1 MATNA
6 FDQANLAFAQ
16 ANSAYT
22 QANAAFNKA
31 NTVSSSSGTFTVG
44 DDLVVTNNVS
54 VGGYIVPVE
63 IGQNIGNVDYR
74 WYNLYMDGGIYADG
88 SFGNPGQILSSSDYG
103 TLKWIDAPSGNTGGG
118 GGGTVDSYARAT
130 ANIASSTAQAAFN
143 KANTAGA
150 SSTDAYARNTANTAY
165 NNTIVIQAVNV
176 TQNTRITT
184 VQTTAQAAFDKAN
197 NVSALS
203 GATGVAG
210 ASGISGATGIR
221 GASGVAGASGFI
233 GSNGATGVQG
243 ASGVNGATGAGL
255 SGATGIQGAT
265 GVAGAAGAT
274 GTPGN
279 DGTPGIDGA
288 TGAGLTGATGI
299 RGATGVQGASGVGA
313 TGVGVQGA
321 SGSVGLTGA
330 SGAGLTGAT
339 GTAGRSGARNFG
351 VTNSGASAYTID
363 GASNPTLFLLRGFTY
378 TFTVD
383 AFGHPFWI
391 QSVSGA
397 YSVGD
402 IYNTGV
408 TANGNQGGVITF
420 AVPFDAPSTL
430 YYVCQ
435 FHPSM
440 AGTINIGDAAPQGAS
455 GPSGATGS
463 QGVQGASG
471 VGATG
476 AGVAGATG
484 SAGTNGASGANGADG
499 ATGPAGAN
507 GVDGASGVAGATGA
521 GVSGATGTVGL
532 TGATGTNNLVWGATG
547 TTRTLTGY
555 VENGTTSTVRT
566 AAITGGVLSLTLATF
581 TPSVS
586 AVALA
591 SSSLNWDV
599 ACTGFTATA
608 DNPSDVVDQYVSSVA
623 SIAQVSGS
631 IATTLGNYSAGSY
644 TNTPAGGVD
653 WSISYTPNNST
664 SYIRS
669 TSTTITGG
677 SASGTITFNY
687 YNGSSFTTWGTTAS
701 FSVTWATPTHSIS
714 LGSLTGSTFLQTY
727 NSVSYTVSGT
737 GITTSANRVYAVT
750 ATGGTVSSGT
760 GSGTFTFTT
769 PIHKDNTATSRYTTL
784 TTTLTR
790 PVAVTGTSYT
800 VTLGPTNTSSASA
813 SFTYPSYWLWTAS
826 VATVPTRADIIN
838 GTGVESGVTVLG
850 DQVKALTTQA
860 INNTDP
866 NPRAF
871 WFAVRTSASQPTT
884 FKTGASAGLLSDVSY
899 TDAGSIGLEPD
910 SPPASYTAEN
920 YHLYGFTLQ
929 PGTTYVSI
937 S

>member
-1 MATNA
+1 M
-6 FDQANLAFAQ
+6 
-16 ANSAYT
+16 
-22 QANAAFNKA
+22 
-31 NTVSSSSGTFTVG
+31 
-44 DDLVVTNNVS
+44 
-54 VGGYIVPVE
+54 
-63 IGQNIGNVDYR
+63 
-74 WYNLYMDGGIYADG
+74 
-88 SFGNPGQILSSSDYG
+88 
-103 TLKWIDAPSGNTGGG
+103 
-118 GGGTVDSYARAT
+118 
-130 ANIASSTAQAAFN
+130 
-143 KANTAGA
+143 
-150 SSTDAYARNTANTAY
+150 
-165 NNTIVIQAVNV
+165 
-176 TQNTRITT
+176 
-184 VQTTAQAAFDKAN
+184 
-197 NVSALS
+197 
-203 GATGVAG
+203 
-210 ASGISGATGIR
+210 
-221 GASGVAGASGFI
+221 
-233 GSNGATGVQG
+233 
-243 ASGVNGATGAGL
+243 
-255 SGATGIQGAT
+255 
-265 GVAGAAGAT
+265 
-274 GTPGN
+274 
-279 DGTPGIDGA
+279 
-288 TGAGLTGATGI
+288 
-299 RGATGVQGASGVGA
+299 
-313 TGVGVQGA
+313 
-321 SGSVGLTGA
+321 
-330 SGAGLTGAT
+330 
-339 GTAGRSGARNFG
+339 
-351 VTNSGASAYTID
+351 
-363 GASNPTLFLLRGFTY
+363 RGFTY

-397 YSVGD
+397 YSVGN

-408 TANGNQGGVITF
+408 TANGNQGGTITF

-455 GPSGATGS
+455 GIQGASGVVGA
-463 QGVQGASG
+463 QGASG

-476 AGVAGATG
+476 AGVTGATG
-484 SAGTNGASGANGADG
+484 SAGADGASGANGADG

-507 GVDGASGVAGATGA
+507 GADGASGVAGATGAGVAGATGSAGANGADGASGVAGATGA

-714 LGSLTGSTFLQTY
+714 LSSLTGSTFLQTY
-727 NSVSYTVSGT
+727 SSVGYTVSGT

-790 PVAVTGTSYT
+790 PVAVTGTSYIA
-800 VTLGPTNTSSASA
+800 TLGPTNTSSASA